1 MKNTMN
7 KLAIACTGLLA
18 GSMVMAENL
27 VGADDI
33 LCAAAQ
39 AQICFENGECF
50 SVAPWELSIP
60 DFVVID
66 TKEKTVSTTKAS
78 RENRSSPFSS
88 VERNDGII
96 YLLGTEGDRAF
107 SFVIE
112 ESSGHITAAITRDGF
127 SVTVFGVC
135 THSNE

>member
-1 MKNTMN
+1 MKN
-7 KLAIACTGLLA
+7 LAIACTALLA
-18 GSMVMAENL
+18 SSIAMAENL
-27 VGADDI
+27 EGADDL
-33 LCAAAQ
+33 LCAAGH

-66 TKEKTVSTTKAS
+66 TKKKSVSTTKAS
-78 RENRSSPFSS
+78 GQNRSSPFSS
-88 VERNDGII
+88 VERSDGII
-96 YLLGTEGDRAF
+96 FLQGIEGNRTF

-112 ESSGHITAAITRDGF
+112 EASGHMTVAIVRDGL

-135 THSNE
+135 THTDV

>member
-1 MKNTMN
+1 MKN
-7 KLAIACTGLLA
+7 LAIACTGLLA
-18 GSMVMAENL
+18 SGMAMSDNL
-27 VGADDI
+27 EDSDDL

-39 AQICFENGECF
+39 VQICFENGECF

-66 TKEKTVSTTKAS
+66 TKAKTVSTTKAS
-78 RENRSSPFSS
+78 GQNRSSPFTS
-88 VERNDGII
+88 VERSDGVI
-96 YLLGTEGDRAF
+96 YLQGLEGQRAF

-112 ESSGHITAAITRDGF
+112 EASGHMTVAIARDGL

-135 THSNE
+135 TDTDI

>member
-1 MKNTMN
+1 MKN
-7 KLAIACTGLLA
+7 LAIACTGLLA
-18 GSMVMAENL
+18 SGMAMADNLEGS
-27 VGADDI
+27 DDL

-39 AQICFENGECF
+39 VQICFENGECF

-66 TKEKTVSTTKAS
+66 TKAKTVSTTKAS
-78 RENRSSPFSS
+78 GQNRSSPFTS
-88 VERNDGII
+88 VERSDGVI
-96 YLLGTEGDRAF
+96 YLQGLEGQRAF

-112 ESSGHITAAITRDGF
+112 ESSGHMTVAIARDGL

-135 THSNE
+135 TDTDI

>member
-1 MKNTMN
+1 MKN
-7 KLAIACTGLLA
+7 LAIACTGLLA
-18 GSMVMAENL
+18 SGMAMSDNLEGS
-27 VGADDI
+27 DDL

-39 AQICFENGECF
+39 VQICFENGECF

-66 TKEKTVSTTKAS
+66 TKAKTVSTTKAS
-78 RENRSSPFSS
+78 GQNRSSPFTS
-88 VERNDGII
+88 VERSDGVI
-96 YLLGTEGDRAF
+96 YLQGLEGQRAF

-112 ESSGHITAAITRDGF
+112 EASGHMTVAIARDGL

-135 THSNE
+135 TDTDI

>member
-1 MKNTMN
+1 MKN
-7 KLAIACTGLLA
+7 LAIACTGLLA
-18 GSMVMAENL
+18 SGMAMSDNLEGS
-27 VGADDI
+27 DDL

-39 AQICFENGECF
+39 VQICFENGECF

-66 TKEKTVSTTKAS
+66 TKAKTVSTTKAS
-78 RENRSSPFSS
+78 GQNRSSPFTS
-88 VERNDGII
+88 VERSDGVI
-96 YLLGTEGDRAF
+96 YLQGLEGQRAF

-112 ESSGHITAAITRDGF
+112 EASGHMTVDIARDGL

-135 THSNE
+135 TDADT

>member
-1 MKNTMN
+1 MK
-7 KLAIACTGLLA
+7 KYAIVCSGILAC
-18 GSMVMAENL
+18 SMAIAENL
-27 VGADDI
+27 EGTDDL
-33 LCAAAQ
+33 LCAAGN

-50 SVAPWELSIP
+50 PVAPWELAIP

-66 TKEKTVSTTKAS
+66 TKDKTVSTTKAS
-78 RENRSSPFSS
+78 GENRSSPFSS

-96 YLLGTEGDRAF
+96 TLQGREGNRVF

-112 ESSGHITAAITRDGF
+112 EASGHMTAAVVRDGF

-135 THSNE
+135 TDRDV

>member
-1 MKNTMN
+1 MKN
-7 KLAIACTGLLA
+7 LAIACTGLLA
-18 GSMVMAENL
+18 SGMAMADNL
-27 VGADDI
+27 EDSDDL

-39 AQICFENGECF
+39 VQICFENGECF

-66 TKEKTVSTTKAS
+66 TKAKTVSTTKAS
-78 RENRSSPFSS
+78 GQNRSSPFTS
-88 VERNDGII
+88 VERSDGVI
-96 YLLGTEGDRAF
+96 YLQGLEGQRAF

-112 ESSGHITAAITRDGF
+112 EASGHMTVAIARDGL

-135 THSNE
+135 TDTDI